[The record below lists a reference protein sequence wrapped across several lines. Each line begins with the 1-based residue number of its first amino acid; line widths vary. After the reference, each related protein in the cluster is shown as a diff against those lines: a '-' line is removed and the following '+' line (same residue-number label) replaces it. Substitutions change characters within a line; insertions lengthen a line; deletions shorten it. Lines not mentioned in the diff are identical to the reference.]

1 MTKECKTTMRSKK
14 LEVIICPHCGREYLP
29 SEIYL
34 PNSFLGKAN
43 TVIRDI
49 YGHIDTFFGKSMDL
63 KETYVCDKC
72 NKKFSVFAKVTFKTD
87 IVTDEFNEEYTSR
100 INKKIS
106 FLED

>member
-1 MTKECKTTMRSKK
+1 MRTKK
-14 LEVIICPHCGREYLP
+14 LEVIVCPYCGREYLP

-34 PNSFLGKAN
+34 PNSFLGKVN

-49 YGHIDTFFGKSMDL
+49 SGRIDTFFGKSMDL
-63 KETYVCDKC
+63 KETYTCDKC
-72 NKKFSVFAKVTFKTD
+72 NKKFSVLAKVTFKTD
-87 IVTDEFNEEYTSR
+87 IVTDEFDEEYTSH